1 MILGRSTNLW
11 TAAITAILNVVFLVA
26 AAAGNPVPG
35 DLIAA
40 LNLAATAIIVLIA
53 AQPPVLKPGDPY
65 VVTTPN
71 GDVNVTKQANTNVT
85 AVPPTEGNV

>member
-1 MILGRSTNLW
+1 VFLT
-11 TAAITAILNVVFLVA
+11 TAAL
-26 AAAGNPVPG
+26 GNPVPG
-35 DLIAA
+35 DLVAA
-40 LNLAATAIIVLIA
+40 LNLAAAAIIVLIA

-65 VVTTPN
+65 VVTTAS